1 MQKAPPVRVLYVL
14 NSQPLITVGPGSFID
29 QLIGLAGGINVA
41 AKSAAPY
48 PRLSMETVLSEDPEV
63 LIFPVGLAEGVSESE
78 QWTWQQWTG
87 MTAVKAGRLRQIPA
101 SILNRP
107 GPRIVQALRMLA
119 KIVHPELDLS
129 LPVNR

>member
-1 MQKAPPVRVLYVL
+1 
-14 NSQPLITVGPGSFID
+14 
-29 QLIGLAGGINVA
+29 
-41 AKSAAPY
+41 
-48 PRLSMETVLSEDPEV
+48 